1 MEQNINN
8 KIEIKDKLKNFYN
21 KNKFKIYTIVFVLI
35 SVFFVFIIYKV
46 NLQKKNELIS
56 ENYIKAGL
64 YLNSGKK
71 KESLDI
77 YEKIILSGN
86 KFYSILALSNVL
98 EKNLITD
105 QKIILDYFLIVK
117 EKVKLNDQKDL
128 LTFKKALYLIKNQNN
143 NEAEKLLKNLINN
156 NSKFKSLAEEIITK

>member
-1 MEQNINN
+1 MEQNVNN

-86 KFYSILALSNVL
+86 KFYSILALSIIL

-117 EKVKLNDQKDL
+117 EKVKSNNFEKQHKISIMMELYKHNPKDRKRKHS
-128 LTFKKALYLIKNQNN
+128 TGH
-143 NEAEKLLKNLINN
+143 
-156 NSKFKSLAEEIITK
+156 THV

>member
-1 MEQNINN
+1 MEQNVNN

-86 KFYSILALSNVL
+86 KFYSILALSIIL

-105 QKIILDYFLIVK
+105 QKIILDYFLIIT
-117 EKVKLNDQKDL
+117 KVVVIIELIIIYVFPLVIVYFCWN
-128 LTFKKALYLIKNQNN
+128 FK
-143 NEAEKLLKNLINN
+143 
-156 NSKFKSLAEEIITK
+156 SKFLLQINYFVKIIFINS